1 MCVCHEALPKALPR
15 FSQQEALFTMTQETE
30 FLKAQQQFQQ
40 LCELMR
46 QAGREG
52 WRMDEIERRAMPK
65 LMRLGRE
72 FLAGHVE
79 RQGTGDAGPEVAYD
93 NRTLNRSQEPHAR
106 RYLSIFGELLIERY
120 IYAVREGQKAEYVP
134 VDARLGLPAGENSY
148 LLEEWQQRLCVKDA
162 FGQSVE
168 DLKTILGQ
176 GVSVRT
182 AEGMNRN
189 MAEYAEAY
197 RVAQPLPP
205 TAEEEELLVAT
216 GDGKGVVMRRPLA
229 EELREAREAAPVPA
243 SAPAPV
249 PVAAPVRRGK
259 GHTRPTKRRAGKTR
273 QRRAK
278 EAVRKPSRRVPS
290 AAEAED
296 QGKKKKNGKKQ
307 MAYVGAVYTIARFPR
322 TTDQV
327 LDEMARRERTKERPR
342 PQHKRVWAEMTR
354 ILEGEP
360 VSGREWLFCSLALE
374 CQQRDPERKKT
385 LICLLDGE
393 RSLWDMQRY
402 WFGRA
407 IGILDIF
414 HVSERVWEVA
424 HCFHKKESEAA
435 WQFATHHLRMILDGK
450 VGYVLRNLRRL
461 LDEKRKELGAE
472 KRTTVR
478 ETITYFEN
486 NQDHMRYDEYLAA
499 GYPIGSGVVEGACR
513 HLVKDRLELTG
524 MRWERKGAQSML
536 HLRAIYLNGEW
547 DQFVNYRIKNEQ
559 AALYG
564 PGTAYEKVVDYAQ
577 AI

>member
-1 MCVCHEALPKALPR
+1 MITE
-15 FSQQEALFTMTQETE
+15 ETQ

-52 WRMDEIERRAMPK
+52 WRMDEIEGRAKPEADAVGPRVSHGTRGATRNGRRRFGGQVRPANTAPVGGVARATISVHFRRTADRA
-65 LMRLGRE
+65 LHLCGAQRAEGGVRADGCRPGFAGR
-72 FLAGHVE
+72 
-79 RQGTGDAGPEVAYD
+79 
-93 NRTLNRSQEPHAR
+93 
-106 RYLSIFGELLIERY
+106 
-120 IYAVREGQKAEYVP
+120 K
-134 VDARLGLPAGENSY
+134 NSY

-168 DLKTILGQ
+168 DLKAILGQ

-182 AEGMNRN
+182 AEGMNRS
-189 MAEYAEAY
+189 MAEFAEEY
-197 RVAQPLPP
+197 RLTLPLPP
-205 TAEEEELLVAT
+205 AAEEGELLVAT
-216 GDGKGVVMRRPLA
+216 GDGKGVVMRHPLA
-229 EELREAREAAPVPA
+229 EELRESREAAAVPA
-243 SAPAPV
+243 SVPTAAPASV
-249 PVAAPVRRGK
+249 PVAAPARRK
-259 GHTRPTKRRAGKTR
+259 GCSRSATRRAGKAR
-273 QRRAK
+273 QRRAQ
-278 EAVRKPSRRVPS
+278 ETVRKHHQRVPS
-290 AAEAED
+290 AAGTED
-296 QGKKKKNGKKQ
+296 KKKKKKNGKKQ
-307 MAYVGAVYTIARFPR
+307 MAYVGAVYTIDRFVR

-327 LDEMARRERTKERPR
+327 LDEMARRERSKERPR

-374 CQQRDPERKKT
+374 CQQRDPQRKKT

-393 RSLWDMQRY
+393 RSLWDMQRF
-402 WFGRA
+402 WFDRA

-424 HCFHKKESEAA
+424 NCFHKKQSEAA
-435 WQFATHHLRMILDGK
+435 GQFATHHLRMILDGK
-450 VGYVLRNLRRL
+450 VGDVLRNLRRL
-461 LDEKRKELGAE
+461 LDEKKELGSE
-472 KRTTVR
+472 KRKTVR
-478 ETITYFEN
+478 EAITYFEN

-499 GYPIGSGVVEGACR
+499 GYPIGSGVAEGACR

-547 DQFVNYRIKNEQ
+547 DQFVNYRIAKEQ
-559 AALYG
+559 AALSG
-564 PGTAYEKVVDYAQ
+564 SGTAYEKVGGYAQ